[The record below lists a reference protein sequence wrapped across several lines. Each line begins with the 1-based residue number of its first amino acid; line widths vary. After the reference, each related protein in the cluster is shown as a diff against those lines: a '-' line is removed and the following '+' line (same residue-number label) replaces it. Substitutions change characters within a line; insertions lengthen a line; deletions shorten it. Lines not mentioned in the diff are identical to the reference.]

1 MISLASYLTGT
12 WYVVGDRIT
21 WVISGRWWWVVGYEL
36 VRSEGEDRFVSEVL
50 VDRRKRCGK
59 NRVRSAVVPRSVIA
73 VIDSAID
80 VYRFFTIMSVRH
92 ANLMSRSSNVIIA
105 QSLIVD
111 ISNFGTITE
120 AIEMSFASRTLV
132 DSGKHLVAV
141 ENNRIWLLHFVLRL
155 LLPTE

>member
-1 MISLASYLTGT
+1 M
-12 WYVVGDRIT
+12 
-21 WVISGRWWWVVGYEL
+21 
-36 VRSEGEDRFVSEVL
+36 
-50 VDRRKRCGK
+50 
-59 NRVRSAVVPRSVIA
+59 IA

>member
-1 MISLASYLTGT
+1 M
-12 WYVVGDRIT
+12 
-21 WVISGRWWWVVGYEL
+21 
-36 VRSEGEDRFVSEVL
+36 
-50 VDRRKRCGK
+50 
-59 NRVRSAVVPRSVIA
+59 
-73 VIDSAID
+73 IDSAID